1 MPSPR
6 WTHDRKL
13 AKGRLGV
20 VGVDEAG
27 RGCLAGPVVAGC
39 VILPEAFFSFA
50 RHRNAVGKIN
60 DSKKFAEAERES
72 LFEKIKKME
81 RAGVLYGGTGW
92 ASVEE
97 IEEHNIVGATCLA
110 MMRAMDRASEKSDKL
125 WSPKENRPLDLF
137 DQAKL
142 DSPDW
147 TVLVDGR
154 PMKKLPFAHE
164 GLIKG
169 DSLSLSIAMASLL
182 AKVSRDRWMKK
193 LDSEFPLYNFA
204 SNKGYGSPVH
214 LKALKDHGPTTYH
227 RPRFLRNLL
236 DQAKEVPSESFHQSQ
251 LSLA

>member
-1 MPSPR
+1 MPNPR

-50 RHRNAVGKIN
+50 RHRSAVKKIN
-60 DSKKFAEAERES
+60 DSKQFAEAERES
-72 LFEKIKKME
+72 LFETIKKME
-81 RAGVLYGGTGW
+81 KSSVLYGATGW

-110 MMRAMDRASEKSDKL
+110 MRRAMELASEKSGKQ
-125 WSPKENRPLDLF
+125 WIPRENHPPDLL
-137 DQAKL
+137 DQAVQ

-154 PMKKLPFAHE
+154 PMKKLPFEHE

-169 DSLSLSIAMASLL
+169 DTLSLSIAMASLL
-182 AKVSRDRWMKK
+182 AKVSRDQWMKK
-193 LDSEFPLYNFA
+193 LDQEFPLYNFA
-204 SNKGYGSPVH
+204 SNKGYGAPIH
-214 LKALKDHGPTTYH
+214 LNALKEHGPTQHH

-236 DQAKEVPSESFHQSQ
+236 DQAEAGPFESFQQSQ

>member
-13 AKGRLGV
+13 AKGQLGV

-50 RHRNAVGKIN
+50 RHRNAVEKIN
-60 DSKKFAEAERES
+60 DSKQFAEAERES

-81 RAGVLYGGTGW
+81 KAGVLYGGTGW

-110 MMRAMDRASEKSDKL
+110 MRRAMDQASEKSGKL
-125 WSPKENRPLDLF
+125 WCPQEKHPLDLF

-169 DSLSLSIAMASLL
+169 DTLSLSIAMASLL
-182 AKVSRDRWMKK
+182 AKVSRDRWMKE
-193 LDSEFPLYNFA
+193 LDPEFPLYNFA

-214 LKALKDHGPTTYH
+214 LNALKEHGPTLHH
-227 RPRFLRNLL
+227 RPRFLRNFLG
-236 DQAKEVPSESFHQSQ
+236 QSEQGTTESFQQSQ